1 VIFTTVFF
9 THFCKKTSLFL
20 ALFFACAYVF
30 AASSLQIKNADLIQ
44 DDEFYSLDASIDLRF
59 DKDIEEAI
67 NKGVPLS
74 FLVEFQIVSPREYW
88 FDDEIV
94 TQTQSV
100 VLSYHAL
107 SRQYLVARGDHQLSF
122 ETLNEAAKE
131 LGNLQDWNVVEKSL
145 IERGEPYKAALLI
158 RLDKTKLPKA
168 IQVDTLATEK
178 WNLVSQKFE
187 WAFKEQK

>member
-1 VIFTTVFF
+1 MAFF
-9 THFCKKTSLFL
+9 TRFCKKTSVFL
-20 ALFFACAYVF
+20 AFLFSCTYVF
-30 AASSLQIKNADLIQ
+30 AASHLQIKSAELTQ
-44 DDEFYSLDASIDLRF
+44 QEEFYSLDANIDMRF

-74 FLVEFQIVSPREYW
+74 FLVEFQIVSPVKYW

-107 SRQYLVARGDHQLSF
+107 SRQYLVTRGEHQVSF
-122 ETLNEAAKE
+122 ETLSEATKE

-145 IERGEPYKAALLI
+145 IEKGEPYKAALLI

-178 WNLVSQKFE
+178 WSLVSEKVE

>member
-1 VIFTTVFF
+1 MASFTRFY
-9 THFCKKTSLFL
+9 KKSSLTL
-20 ALFFACAYVF
+20 ALLFACTYLF
-30 AASSLQIKNADLIQ
+30 AASTLQVKTAELTQ
-44 DDEFYSLDASIDLRF
+44 REEFYSLDANIDVRF

-107 SRQYLVARGDHQLSF
+107 SRQYLVTRSEHQLSF

-131 LGNLQDWNVVEKSL
+131 LGNLQDWKVVESSL
-145 IERGEPYKAALLI
+145 IEKGEPYKAALLI

-178 WNLVSQKFE
+178 WNLVSQKIE

>member
-1 VIFTTVFF
+1 MAFF
-9 THFCKKTSLFL
+9 TRFCKKTSVFL
-20 ALFFACAYVF
+20 ALLFACTYVF
-30 AASSLQIKNADLIQ
+30 AASHLQIKSAELKQHED
-44 DDEFYSLDASIDLRF
+44 FYNLDANIDVRF

-74 FLVEFQIVSPREYW
+74 FLVEFQIVSPVKYW
-88 FDDEIV
+88 FDDEII

-107 SRQYLVARGDHQLSF
+107 SRQYLVTRGEHQVSF
-122 ETLNEAAKE
+122 ETLSEATKE
-131 LGNLQDWNVVEKSL
+131 LGNLKDWNVVEKSL
-145 IERGEPYKAALLI
+145 IEKGEPYKVALLI

-178 WNLVSQKFE
+178 WSLVSEKFE